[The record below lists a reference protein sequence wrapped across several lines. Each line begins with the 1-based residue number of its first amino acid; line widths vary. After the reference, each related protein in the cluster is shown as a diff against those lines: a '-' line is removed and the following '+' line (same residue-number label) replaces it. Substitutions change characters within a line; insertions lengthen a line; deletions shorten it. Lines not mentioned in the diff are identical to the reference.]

1 MYLYLLGVFAQMDAE
16 NLKAKMKSGKE
27 AALLK
32 GNSYTNIAPFG
43 YELKN
48 KHLYIKRVKLGM

>member
-43 YELKN
+43 YELKIN
-48 KHLYIKRVKLGM
+48 IFI